1 MDHLGNF
8 HPPELDP
15 AQVRRALRIG
25 RLLLIL
31 IVLAVLG
38 SAAVVPYTN
47 FLWFKH
53 DARQPEVFSTAYEAR
68 SLLFTSS
75 FVFAWLLLWGSLHR
89 ALSVTLV
96 FLKVPDNVGEKLLSN
111 ALTFV
116 QVKGSGFVRWVAPIF
131 ALFVA
136 LGFANEWNT
145 LLLARHAQSFGKTDP
160 TFGLDLGFFV
170 FSLPWLRAL
179 ANGAFS
185 LLFLTTIATVGIYL
199 GLQALASLAKTEL
212 GRPAIRFHVHGL
224 LAATLFAFAAQTWL
238 KRFEAGLVDSGQFT
252 GAGYAGMQALSAQ
265 TIFAVLAAIVGV
277 AVLVNGKFGRP
288 FAAATYGIPVLAVFY
303 LVGLVIWPGFV
314 QRVFVD
320 PNRLD
325 KEAPYAEKA
334 IAMTRYAYRL
344 DAIDIRDI
352 ASTEAPGVADVA
364 AASTTI
370 DNMRLWDPEVLRAA
384 LEGLQGIRPY
394 YKFRDVDV
402 DRYLVDGKPTL
413 VMLSPRQIDLD
424 GLAES
429 AQNWTNQRLRYTHG
443 YGVVATRVDRAQSDG
458 SPTYL
463 ASDIPQNADPSLKID
478 EPRIYYGDAHDE
490 FGQPIDE
497 YAVVATGEPEVD
509 YSTPNESVSHKWK
522 GDRGIP
528 IGGVI
533 PRLAFAAVLGD
544 GNLLVSPKVKSE
556 SRLLIHR
563 NIKDR
568 AQRIYP
574 FLRFDQDPYI
584 VVLDGRVVWVMDGY
598 TTTEMIPY
606 AEHIGLGGINYLR
619 NSVKVVVDAYT
630 GETTAYAIEA
640 DEPILKAYRAIY
652 PGLVKDA
659 SEVPAG
665 LTAHWR
671 YPEDLLS
678 IQSVVLNAYHVTDPT
693 TFLSNGDGWS
703 IAKERGLQ
711 GDGQTIRPYY
721 VELRLPDEP
730 TGGFV
735 QILPFTPANKP
746 NMIGW
751 LAAHGDPGQYGKV
764 TLYRL
769 AQNPPIAGPEQMEAK
784 FNATPEIS
792 NINRQFNN
800 DQSQLVPGNLLV
812 VPVGK
817 SFLYAESLFLQAKT
831 RGVQAIPRLT
841 KVILAHNNKT
851 VVADTY
857 RQGLAELFGTPEEEA
872 TTTPAKPGEK
882 PTAPTAEVREALG
895 ILDKAD
901 AALRAGDFATYGKLQ
916 KEARERLRSI
926 LR

>member
-15 AQVRRALRIG
+15 AQVRRALRVG
-25 RLLLIL
+25 RFLLIL
-31 IVLAVLG
+31 IFLAVVG
-38 SAAVVPYTN
+38 AAAVVPYTN

-53 DARQPEVFSTAYEAR
+53 DARQPEVFSTAYQAR
-68 SLLFTSS
+68 SLLFSSS
-75 FVFAWLLLWGSLHR
+75 FIFAWLLLWGSLHR
-89 ALSVTLV
+89 ALGVTLV
-96 FLKVPDNVGEKLLSN
+96 FLKAPENVGEKLLSS

-116 QVKGSGFVRWVAPIF
+116 QVKGSGLVRWAAPVF

-170 FSLPWLRAL
+170 FSLPWFRAM

-185 LLFLTTIATVGIYL
+185 LLFLTTLVTTGVYL
-199 GLQALASLAKTEL
+199 GLQALASLAKIEL
-212 GRPAIRFHVHGL
+212 GRPAIRFHLHGL
-224 LAATLFAFAAQTWL
+224 LAATLLAFAVQTWL
-238 KRFEAGLVDSGQFT
+238 KRYEAGLVDSGQFT
-252 GAGYAGMQALSAQ
+252 GAGYAGMQALGAQ
-265 TIFAVLAAIVGV
+265 TIFAVLAAVVGI
-277 AVLVNGKFGRP
+277 AILINGKFGP
-288 FAAATYGIPVLAVFY
+288 GFLAARLGIPALAVFY
-303 LVGLVIWPGFV
+303 LGGLVIWPGFV

-325 KEAPYAEKA
+325 KEAPFAEKA
-334 IAMTRYAYRL
+334 IGMTRYAYQL
-344 DAIDIRDI
+344 DKIDIRDI
-352 ASTEAPGVADVA
+352 ASTEAPGAADVA

-402 DRYLVDGKPTL
+402 DRYPVDGKPTL
-413 VMLSPRQIDLD
+413 VMLSPRQIDLE

-463 ASDIPQNADPSLKID
+463 ASDIPQEADPALKID

-509 YSTPNESVSHKWK
+509 YSTPNESVSHTWK

-528 IGGVI
+528 IGGIV

-544 GNLLVSPKVKSE
+544 GNLLVSPKVKAE

-584 VVLDGRVVWVMDGY
+584 VILEGRVVWVMDAY

-606 AEHIGLGGINYLR
+606 AEHIGRGGINYLR

-630 GETTAYAIEA
+630 GETTAYAVEA
-640 DEPILKAYRAIY
+640 DEPILQAYRAIY
-652 PGLVKDA
+652 PGLVKDV

-665 LTAHWR
+665 LAAHWR

-678 IQSVVLNAYHVTDPT
+678 IQSVILNAYHVKDPT

-703 IAKERGLQ
+703 IAKERGLS

-751 LAAHGDPGQYGKV
+751 LAAHGDPERYGKV

-792 NINRQFNN
+792 NINRQYNN

-857 RQGLAELFGTPEEEA
+857 REGLAMLFGTSGEEP
-872 TTTPAKPGEK
+872 TTPTKPG
-882 PTAPTAEVREALG
+882 TAPSPTGLAGAREALEM
-895 ILDKAD
+895 LDKAD
-901 AALRAGDFATYGKLQ
+901 AALRKGDFATYGRLE
-916 KEARERLRSI
+916 KEARSRLRG
-926 LR
+926 LTK